1 MQSRWGKAATLIAFV
16 LVGGVVGLIGGFM
29 QAQRAIVTVFDRYL
43 VIPWGLILMLVVLA
57 LLTRLATIATGTRA
71 GAWLFL
77 SGWLAMTLALATE
90 SPSGDLALSGGTR
103 QLAYLLVGLI
113 IGAAIATLP
122 VNFLRGTSFRRGTK
136 SGVEAS

>member
-16 LVGGVVGLIGGFM
+16 LLGGVVGLIGGFM
-29 QAQRAIVTVFDRYL
+29 QAQRAIVTFFDRYL

-77 SGWLAMTLALATE
+77 GGWLAMTLALATE

-122 VNFLRGTSFRRGTK
+122 VNFLTGASFRRGTK